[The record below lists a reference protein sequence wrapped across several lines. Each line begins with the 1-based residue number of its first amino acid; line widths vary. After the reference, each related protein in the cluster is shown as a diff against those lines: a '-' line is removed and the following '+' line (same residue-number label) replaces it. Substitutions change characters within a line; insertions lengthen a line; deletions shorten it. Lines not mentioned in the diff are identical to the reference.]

1 MSHPYNHTTA
11 GAHRRVADAR
21 AGWLPARID
30 PASPGATVRAGEARA
45 YLFTLAREL
54 RLWLDE
60 VDTAAA
66 AIDEIARYAKPGQA
80 A

>member
-1 MSHPYNHTTA
+1 MAHPYDHTIG
-11 GAHRRVADAR
+11 GARRRVQDAR
-21 AGWLPARID
+21 TGWTPSRID
-30 PASPGATVRAGEARA
+30 PAHPDATTRAREARA
-45 YLFTLAREL
+45 YLMVLAAEL

-66 AIDEIARYAKPGQA
+66 AIDEIARYAKSGEA